1 MCVCVPVRVCGLVR
15 NMYAYECESDNSMSC
30 TLCATPKSM
39 LYVCLFKQPANFYDT
54 AMNSKGYA
62 ILNDEI
68 YGFTN
73 TLQCHKKRD
82 QKNAQIFDKV
92 SSGYYN
98 HFEIYV

>member
-1 MCVCVPVRVCGLVR
+1 
-15 NMYAYECESDNSMSC
+15 
-30 TLCATPKSM
+30 
-39 LYVCLFKQPANFYDT
+39 
-54 AMNSKGYA
+54 MNSKGYA